1 MRKLIA
7 VALAALV
14 LPLVFA
20 AGAAS
25 AQEKLRLPFAYIFSG
40 PFIEFGERVWN
51 EGLVPGVAE
60 VNKRG
65 GIKGKQVEFYKV
77 DVRFPETAGWI
88 AEFRRLCK
96 DEDVPVVF
104 GVGATKSTIAI
115 FEDSRTC
122 GVPVLSPSSGGA
134 WPYRTDDGM
143 KDFGCCMF
151 RYQPVPD
158 EVMPVLIKTAKERL
172 NISRAALS
180 HSIDDDFA
188 ANNIKVS
195 RKALQDNGVE
205 IVDDVGFKDAETNFA
220 SQVASFRRNRPDVIV
235 MHHQPG
241 PAGTFLLQ
249 LRDRGVDAQ
258 VVTDIIVGGI
268 DFWKQSNGK
277 AIGSIGYSLY
287 SADDP
292 SPAVQEWVA
301 KWRAI
306 TGKSGAPDAFVTT
319 YYDAVQV
326 LAHVMNQA
334 ESLKR
339 EDILKSFLSVKDHQ
353 TISGTITWNN
363 VGDIFR
369 PAPILVRL
377 GEEGVIQLW
386 N

>member
-7 VALAALV
+7 LALTV
-14 LPLVFA
+14 LILPFVF
-20 AGAAS
+20 GMSTAS
-25 AQEKLRLPFAYIFSG
+25 AEDKLRLPFAYIFSG

-51 EGLVPGVAE
+51 EGMVPGVAE
-60 VNKRG
+60 VNKNG
-65 GIKGKQVEFYKV
+65 GIWGKQVEFYKV

-96 DEDVPVVF
+96 DDNVPVVF

-115 FEDSRTC
+115 FEDSRKC

-134 WPYRTDDGM
+134 WPYRTDAGK

-158 EVMPVLIKTAKERL
+158 EVMPVLIKAVKDRL
-172 NISRAALS
+172 GLKRAALS

-195 RKALQDNGVE
+195 RQALQDAGIE

-220 SQVASFRRNRPDVIV
+220 SQAASFRRANPDMIV

-249 LRDRGVDAQ
+249 LRDRGVEAQ
-258 VVTDIIVGGI
+258 VVTDIIVGGA

-277 AIGSIGYSLY
+277 AKGSLGYSLY

-292 SPAVQEWVA
+292 RPAVQNWVK
-301 KWRAI
+301 KWHKI
-306 TGKSGAPDAFVTT
+306 TGKKGAPDAFVTT

-326 LAHVMNQA
+326 LAHVMNSAKTRDREGVLQA
-334 ESLKR
+334 
-339 EDILKSFLSVKDHQ
+339 FLNVDNYK

-363 VGDIFR
+363 PGDIFR
-369 PAPILVRL
+369 PAPIFVQL
-377 GEEGVIQLW
+377 GDEGILNMW
-386 N
+386 K

>member
-1 MRKLIA
+1 MRKLLTL
-7 VALAALV
+7 ALAALV
-14 LPLVFA
+14 LPIVFSA
-20 AGAAS
+20 STVS
-25 AQEKLRLPFAYIFSG
+25 AQDKLRLPFAYIFSG

-51 EGLVPGVAE
+51 EGIVPGLAV
-60 VNKRG
+60 VNANG
-65 GIKGKQVEFYKV
+65 GIWGKQVELYKV

-96 DEDVPVVF
+96 DDSVPVVF

-115 FEDSRTC
+115 FEDSRKC

-134 WPYRTDDGM
+134 WPYRTDAGK

-158 EVMPVLIKTAKERL
+158 EVMPVLIKTAKSRL
-172 NISRAALS
+172 GIKTAALS

-195 RKALQDNGVE
+195 RKALQDNGIE

-220 SQVASFRRNRPDVIV
+220 SQVASFRRARPDAIV

-249 LRDRGVDAQ
+249 LRDRGVKGQ
-258 VVTDIIVGGI
+258 VMSDIIVGGA
-268 DFWKQSNGK
+268 DFWKQSNGHAK
-277 AIGSIGYSLY
+277 GAIGYSLY

-292 SPAVQEWVA
+292 RPAVQDWVK
-301 KWRAI
+301 KWHGI
-306 TGKSGAPDAFVTT
+306 TGKKGAPDSFVTT
-319 YYDAVQV
+319 YYDAIQV
-326 LAHVMNQA
+326 LAHVMNSA
-334 ESLKR
+334 KTKDRKGVLE
-339 EDILKSFLSVKDHQ
+339 SFLNVKEHK

-369 PAPILVRL
+369 PAPILVKV
-377 GEEGVIQLW
+377 GDEGVLNLW
-386 N
+386 K

>member
-7 VALAALV
+7 LALTALI
-14 LPLVFA
+14 LPFIF
-20 AGAAS
+20 GMSTAS
-25 AQEKLRLPFAYIFSG
+25 AGDKLRLPFAYIFSG

-51 EGLVPGVAE
+51 EGMVPGVAE
-60 VNKRG
+60 VNKNG
-65 GIKGKQVEFYKV
+65 GIWGKQVEFYKV

-96 DEDVPVVF
+96 DDSVPVVF

-115 FEDSRTC
+115 FEDSRKC

-134 WPYRTDDGM
+134 WPYRTDDGK

-158 EVMPVLIKTAKERL
+158 AVMPVLIKAAADRL
-172 NISRAALS
+172 GLKRAALS

-195 RKALQDNGVE
+195 RQALQDAGIE

-220 SQVASFRRNRPDVIV
+220 SQAASFRRANPDMIV

-249 LRDRGVDAQ
+249 LRDRGVKAQ
-258 VVTDIIVGGI
+258 VVTDIIVGGA

-277 AIGSIGYSLY
+277 AKGSIGYSLY

-292 SPAVQEWVA
+292 RPAVQDWVK
-301 KWRAI
+301 KWHKI
-306 TGKSGAPDAFVTT
+306 TGKKGAPDAFVTT
-319 YYDAVQV
+319 YYDAVQT
-326 LAHVMNQA
+326 LAHVMNSAKTQDR
-334 ESLKR
+334 KG
-339 EDILKSFLSVKDHQ
+339 ILEAFLNVDNHK

-363 VGDIFR
+363 PGDIFR
-369 PAPILVRL
+369 PAPIFVQL
-377 GEEGVIQLW
+377 GDEGVLNMW
-386 N
+386 K